1 MRVAVNIDVKVFAVF
16 ALEHFGFKRVA
27 IKRVAIKRVAIKR
40 VAIKRVVTRRE
51 WRFETYSVDFA
62 LDVITFLTGK
72 IMRTAMRA
80 YGFHCNK

>member
-1 MRVAVNIDVKVFAVF
+1 VNIDVKVFAVF

-27 IKRVAIKRVAIKR
+27 IKRVAIKLVAIKR
-40 VAIKRVVTRRE
+40 VIE

>member
-1 MRVAVNIDVKVFAVF
+1 VNIDVKVFAVF
-16 ALEHFGFKRVA
+16 ALEHFGF
-27 IKRVAIKRVAIKR
+27 KRVAIKR